1 MFECFSISSWAGC
14 FWQPH
19 GKEQLCLPAP
29 PPPAPNLRTPT
40 WSLDHTHP
48 EVFVIGSAFWRPQAK
63 ACPVPTHAQLGC
75 SLPTHLDS
83 RTSHTQARPPLPSS
97 GPQAPVYHG
106 IGGGRIPPRSLP
118 PGLGNGVTDT
128 ITLVLSGIGA
138 IPLCVPLFLAVFTL
152 PTLGGHSQHPQD
164 R

>member
-29 PPPAPNLRTPT
+29 PPPPPNLRTPT

-97 GPQAPVYHG
+97 GP
-106 IGGGRIPPRSLP
+106 
-118 PGLGNGVTDT
+118 
-128 ITLVLSGIGA
+128 
-138 IPLCVPLFLAVFTL
+138 
-152 PTLGGHSQHPQD
+152 
-164 R
+164 